1 MHLHVDTCACTCM
14 KPNSLNHILTLQKK
28 NTKRLTDQY
37 RNETIAVMLI
47 QCRRLH
53 TLLLLYIT
61 YKYVLHVVST
71 DYIKL
76 YTH

>member
-37 RNETIAVMLI
+37 KNKTIAVI
-47 QCRRLH
+47 NAGDYIHYCYSILH
-53 TLLLLYIT
+53 TICT
-61 YKYVLHVVST
+61 S
-71 DYIKL
+71 
-76 YTH
+76 